1 LREAGLVAGSRE
13 GREVR
18 YARTPLGDELL
29 RPVP

>member
-1 LREAGLVAGSRE
+1 VAGSRE